1 MTQTREGHTARSDNS
16 MAEGVVAVA
25 ANVRAD
31 GGVPSYHSPI
41 TLCEEIK
48 KDGLDCGGK
57 VTSTGK
63 CFAHSK

>member
-1 MTQTREGHTARSDNS
+1 MTQMREGHTARADNS
-16 MAEGVVAVA
+16 IAEGVVAVA
-25 ANVRAD
+25 PDVRAD

-41 TLCEEIK
+41 ELCEAIK
-48 KDGLDCGGK
+48 VDGTDCGGK